1 MVFMTIRKRLSRKV
15 RRSYY
20 KVRRIPISFWDM
32 SPQEKYEF
40 VSGMLRDMGP
50 QSKD

>member
-1 MVFMTIRKRLSRKV
+1 MVFMAIHKLFSRKL
-15 RRSYY
+15 RRSYC